1 MERRVRMKRH
11 LIEQLQ
17 HQGRKQKIMTTI
29 PKQASSKKPKL
40 TPKLTPTQTPKI
52 LRIDGY
58 IQNIYMAVY
67 PDKILLLDGCC
78 RSDVDLVLNTIRHI
92 LGRDIS
98 ELKAVIV
105 THMHADHAGGA
116 GYLRERTGCKII
128 SANKPKQWYAGIN
141 GRMEYLLDLSL
152 SYFVAYRHG
161 NEFKNMNYPRKLFPD
176 IMVNDGDPVPMFED
190 WQILETAGH
199 TDRDLSV
206 YHQGLGRVYVAD
218 LIIRLYSRRRGIR
231 FVNPYNIHDPHLYKQ
246 SLAKIKSLEPTMVL
260 MAHGGMTHMSGYNF
274 DGLIA
279 MTPDKPRTNKDVYN
293 EVVFRMLKNSRAKKK
308 VKK

>member
-1 MERRVRMKRH
+1 MLRRIRKNG
-11 LIEQLQ
+11 
-17 HQGRKQKIMTTI
+17 GRFSL
-29 PKQASSKKPKL
+29 AL
-40 TPKLTPTQTPKI
+40 TPEPTSKTSNKQTPKI

-78 RSDVDLVLNTIRHI
+78 RSDVDLVLNTIHHI
-92 LGRDIS
+92 LGRDVS

-152 SYFVAYRHG
+152 SYFVAYRQG
-161 NEFKNMNYPRKLFPD
+161 NEFRNMNYPRKLFPD
-176 IMVNDGDPVPMFED
+176 IMVNDGDSVPMFED

-218 LIIRLYSRRRGIR
+218 LIIRLNSKRRGLR
-231 FVNPYNIHDPHLYKQ
+231 FVNPYNIHDPDLYKQ
-246 SLAKIKSLEPTMVL
+246 SLAKIKALKPAMVL
-260 MAHGGMTHMSGYNF
+260 MAHGGMTHMTGHNF
-274 DGLIA
+274 DELIT
-279 MTPDKPRTNKDVYN
+279 MTPSKPRTNKDVYN
-293 EVVFRMLKNSRAKKK
+293 EVVFRMVTTKIKKSKVIKSRSKKNPNKKS
-308 VKK
+308 KK